1 MYIMKKLLFPLFVLT
16 VIIACSKT
24 EEQKPESTDQ
34 KTTTLQETPQPVVSQ
49 RYGIKSGVI
58 HYSAP
63 MNTSQELYFDDYGA
77 KELFITSIDL
87 GIAKTKNYEYRM
99 NGYAY
104 SYEEG
109 RNEGQKRKWITS
121 DMDYSKA
128 DVQTLERYKVKDLG
142 TETISGKE
150 CKKYSAEFGGAP
162 IYTWSWNN
170 IMVKTITKMGGNDF
184 IIEATKIQETTVD
197 PKMFEL
203 PQGITF
209 KEM

>member
-1 MYIMKKLLFPLFVLT
+1 MKKLVFLFLSLT
-16 VIIACSKT
+16 LMIGCSKT
-24 EEQKPESTDQ
+24 EEQKVENTDQ
-34 KTTTLQETPQPVVSQ
+34 TVSEQESSSPILNQ

-58 HYSAP
+58 HYIAP
-63 MNTSQELYFDDYGA
+63 MNTNQELYFDDYGA

-87 GIAKTKNYEYRM
+87 GIAKTKNFEYRM
-99 NGYAY
+99 DGFTY

-109 RNEGQKRKWITS
+109 KTEGQKRKWITS

-128 DVQTLERYKVKDLG
+128 DIKTLERYKVKDLG

-162 IYTWSWNN
+162 IFTWSWKN
-170 IMVKTITKMGGNDF
+170 IMVKTITPMGGNDF
-184 IIEATKIQETTVD
+184 VIEATKIQETTVD
-197 PKMFEL
+197 PQMFEL
-203 PQGITF
+203 PKGVTF